1 LNYWLCLAL
10 VLTLVLRPAGV
21 VTIASFYA
29 QGYADRVEVFWET
42 ASEID
47 NAGFNLYRDTS
58 PTGSF
63 GLKLNSV
70 LIPSQVPPGSPFGA
84 SYQFTDSNVEP
95 GVTYYYRLEAIDLQG
110 HSQPH
115 NELASA
121 TVPAAAT
128 VTPTFTPT
136 PTPSPSVTP
145 TLPGATTTPTDTPTA
160 SPAPT
165 ATASPTTAPSVTPT
179 PSVTAPASVTPTPS
193 VTAPASVT
201 PAASATRRP
210 GATASPT
217 SPPLSATPTLLP
229 LPSVTGTALPASPLP
244 GVTETPVPTSP
255 GPSPTATQ
263 SGPSVTPTSFPTVAP
278 VQPAPLSGLCVR
290 SVSYIWLIAGAALL
304 LAVTALFA
312 VLMTRRRS

>member
-145 TLPGATTTPTDTPTA
+145 TLPGATTTPPDTPTA

-179 PSVTAPASVTPTPS
+179 PSVTAPASVTPA
-193 VTAPASVT
+193 AP
-201 PAASATRRP
+201 ATRRP
-210 GATASPT
+210 GATAFPT

-255 GPSPTATQ
+255 GLSPTATQ

-278 VQPAPLSGLCVR
+278 VQPAPLSGLCVQA
-290 SVSYIWLIAGAALL
+290 VSYIWLIVGAALL

-312 VLMTRRRS
+312 LLMTRRRS